1 MIESLPPHARAAY
14 GRLMT
19 SCGELEAARTR
30 ALNTDLKAPE
40 KARTA
45 TEELLAHLASSP
57 RASADLIHYAGRVVS
72 GECNWERIEVD
83 ADPVPP
89 EVEELKADPQ
99 IVWPS
104 EWPTST
110 TEVLSQPYRI
120 PWE

>member
-1 MIESLPPHARAAY
+1 MIESLPPHARPAY
-14 GRLMT
+14 DRLMA
-19 SCGELEAARTR
+19 SCGELEATRVR
-30 ALNTDLKAPE
+30 ALDTDLKAPA
-40 KARTA
+40 KTRTV
-45 TEELLAHLASSP
+45 TTELLVRLSSSP
-57 RASADLIHYAGRVVS
+57 RASADLIHYASRVAS
-72 GECNWERIEVD
+72 GDGSWERIEVD

-99 IVWPS
+99 IVWPL